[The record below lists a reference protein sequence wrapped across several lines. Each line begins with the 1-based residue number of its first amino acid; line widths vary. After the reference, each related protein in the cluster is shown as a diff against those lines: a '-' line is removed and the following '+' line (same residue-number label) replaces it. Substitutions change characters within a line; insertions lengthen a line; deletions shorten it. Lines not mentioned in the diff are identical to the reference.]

1 MQHPIPNHS
10 KILKLKILPHS
21 ESAVNIFIVSP
32 RVLPGLCWAHR
43 CQKCKDRRWERAI
56 CICNNWTWS
65 SMQRKKNSHLLLDF
79 DGLLVI
85 FCHAQSGQ
93 RKSPQMGK
101 TCIHACLS
109 KWMIFPA
116 VICSQKEKMC
126 HKTFDKDPTSI
137 VSIHFNL
144 NLLVCVIYQPFFY
157 AQHVWTKKRCISHFS
172 SFSSWLAM
180 SEQQKI
186 QAEKIA
192 AVNWTDSSN
201 SPAWSLCTKRLQA
214 SVETHCNRRIPW
226 DIFTY
231 MNPISSR

>member
-1 MQHPIPNHS
+1 M
-10 KILKLKILPHS
+10 L
-21 ESAVNIFIVSP
+21 SP
-32 RVLPGLCWAHR
+32 PVP
-43 CQKCKDRRWERAI
+43 E
-56 CICNNWTWS
+56 
-65 SMQRKKNSHLLLDF
+65 MQRSTLRTRHLHMQQLNLIIDAKEKEQSFAPRFWWTFGDLLPCSIWTKKVPTNGQNVHPRMSIQMDDF
-79 DGLLVI
+79 
-85 FCHAQSGQ
+85 
-93 RKSPQMGK
+93 P
-101 TCIHACLS
+101 
-109 KWMIFPA
+109 
-116 VICSQKEKMC
+116 CSQKEKMC